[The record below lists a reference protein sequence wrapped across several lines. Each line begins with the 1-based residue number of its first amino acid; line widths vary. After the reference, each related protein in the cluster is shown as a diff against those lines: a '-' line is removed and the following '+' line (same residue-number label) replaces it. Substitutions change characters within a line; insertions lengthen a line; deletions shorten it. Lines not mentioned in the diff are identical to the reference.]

1 MKAPNQLTTTG
12 SNPNWWHQPTVNMT
26 PFEMLKIIADCD
38 APGEPLPAAV
48 FHWLRAGVRLYFAGE
63 TDLTKNL
70 GLRPCRGGAHD
81 TPLNRERIHR
91 RNTLIR
97 AICEAQ
103 PGPSLKAR
111 AEQTAALLQAT
122 PGQRTTAADVRQ
134 FYLDHPWSSSPGPR
148 QIMRIVSGKP

>member
-1 MKAPNQLTTTG
+1 MKT
-12 SNPNWWHQPTVNMT
+12 NPVWWHHPVPAMDPLQAVRIT
-26 PFEMLKIIADCD
+26 ADCLET
-38 APGEPLPAAV
+38 GEPVPTPAASLIARA
-48 FHWLRAGVRLYFAGE
+48 LRRFLAGE

-70 GLRPCRGGAHD
+70 GLRPRRGGAHD
-81 TPLNRERIHR
+81 APLNRERTAR
-91 RNTLIR
+91 RNSAIR

-111 AEQTAALLQAT
+111 AEQTAALLQAP